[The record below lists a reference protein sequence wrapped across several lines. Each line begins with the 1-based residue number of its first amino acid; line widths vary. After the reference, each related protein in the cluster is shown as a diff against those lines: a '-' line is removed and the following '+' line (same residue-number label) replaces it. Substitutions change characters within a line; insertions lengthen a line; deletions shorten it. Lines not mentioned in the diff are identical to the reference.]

1 MLALSQAGR
10 GGTVRAIRERQLSM
24 RVLIC
29 GAGGFLAQALV
40 EVLAREHT
48 LRLFDA
54 RPLTTLHE
62 QIVGDVADFET
73 VQQAL
78 AGCDAVVDVI
88 MAHESTYAG
97 PATTAFDTNVRGMYN
112 LLEAAR
118 LQGLRQVVHMSTG
131 SVFTGHPGDSLHTG
145 NETPLRADSPY
156 GLTKVLQEQVCQYFA
171 DRHGLAITAFRPWGI
186 CDAKLGVTKY
196 GPAATTSWYMID
208 RYDIADAVALALQRP
223 GSGFRG
229 YILPGNAAARERL
242 DADAVERDLG
252 WRATR
257 L

>member
-1 MLALSQAGR
+1 
-10 GGTVRAIRERQLSM
+10 M

-29 GAGGFLAQALV
+29 GAGGFLAQAVV
-40 EVLAREHT
+40 EVLAREHS

-54 RPLTTLHE
+54 RALETSHE
-62 QIVGDVADFET
+62 LVVGDVADFET
-73 VQQAL
+73 VQKAMV
-78 AGCDAVVDVI
+78 GCDAIVDVI

-97 PATTAFDTNVRGMYN
+97 AATKAFDTNVRGMYN

-118 LQGLRQVVHMSTG
+118 LQGLRQVVHISTG
-131 SVFTGHPGDSLHTG
+131 SVFTGHPCDTLRLT
-145 NETPLRADSPY
+145 NDTPLRTESPY
-156 GLTKVLQEQVCQYFA
+156 GLTKVLQEQICQYFA

-186 CDAKLGVTKY
+186 YDVKLGVSKY
-196 GPAATTSWYMID
+196 GPAAASGWQAID
-208 RYDIADAVALALQRP
+208 RYDIAEAVALALKHP

-229 YILPGNAAARERL
+229 YILPGNAAARERH

>member
-1 MLALSQAGR
+1 
-10 GGTVRAIRERQLSM
+10 M

-29 GAGGFLAQALV
+29 GAAGFLGQAVV

-54 RPLTTLHE
+54 RPLETTHE
-62 QIVGDVADFET
+62 QIVGDVADLET
-73 VQQAL
+73 VQKAI

-88 MAHESTYAG
+88 MAHEATYADD
-97 PATTAFDTNVRGMYN
+97 PAKAFDTNVRGMYN

-118 LQGLRQVVHMSTG
+118 RQGLRQVVHMSTG
-131 SVFTGHPGDSLHTG
+131 SVFTGHPYNTMRLTNDLPFRT
-145 NETPLRADSPY
+145 ESPY
-156 GLTKVLQEQVCQYFA
+156 GLTKVLQENICQHFA
-171 DRHGLAITAFRPWGI
+171 DQHGMAITAFRPWGI
-186 CDAKLGVTKY
+186 LDVKLGVSKY
-196 GPAATTSWYMID
+196 GPDASTGWHVID
-208 RYDIADAVALALQRP
+208 RYDIADAVALALKHP

-229 YILPGNAAARERL
+229 YLLPGNAAARERL
-242 DADAVERDLG
+242 DGDAVERDLG